1 MLRNILIAVVAI
13 VAVMAAVIA
22 MQPSQLRVER
32 TIVIAAPAEA
42 VFAQVNDLRR
52 WQDWSPWAEL
62 DPLARATFEGPDS
75 GTGAIFKWSG
85 NDEIGEGHMT
95 IEESIP
101 NEIVRARVDFVR
113 PFTGNSI
120 TEFDLTPAVDHTA
133 VTWIMTSELDFLSKA
148 ICLFMNPR
156 AKIEADMD
164 KGLEKMKAL
173 IEARREAENP
183 A

>member
-13 VAVMAAVIA
+13 VAAMAAVIA
-22 MQPSQLRVER
+22 LQPSQLRFER
-32 TIVIAAPAEA
+32 TIVIAAPTEA
-42 VFAQVNDLRR
+42 VFGQVNDLRR

-62 DPLARATFEGPDS
+62 DPTAKATFEGPDS

-85 NDEIGEGHMT
+85 NDEIGEGQMT

-101 NEIVRARVDFVR
+101 HEIVRARVDFVR
-113 PFTGNSI
+113 PFTGSST

-133 VTWIMTSELDFLSKA
+133 VTWIMTSELDFISKA
-148 ICLFMNPR
+148 MCLIMNSG

-164 KGLEKMKAL
+164 KGLAKMKAS
-173 IEARREAENP
+173 IEGQREAETP